1 MFLYL
6 DFTQVIMTLFYM
18 YFLCIIN
25 TDTPHPPPSKKI
37 KIKTNNNFS
46 VLNGITLA
54 FKILCSPDAHLHVV
68 IKRPTWPHIILE

>member
-6 DFTQVIMTLFYM
+6 DFTQVIMTLFYI

-25 TDTPHPPPSKKI
+25 TDTPHPPPPPPKKI

-54 FKILCSPDAHLHVV
+54 FKIL
-68 IKRPTWPHIILE
+68 